1 MTNDLIRLTRS
12 LLNRGPLPAL
22 LLIAALALIGCG
34 EDKTDTKAAAPAPVK
49 VVVTE
54 VKTMPV
60 PRAATFSGTL
70 SAKETVEV
78 RARVSGYLAER
89 LFEEGSQVKAGQVLY
104 KIDDRDLKA
113 ALNTAKANTAKAK
126 AAWENSEANRGRF
139 VALAEKGAV
148 SQAQKDQAVA
158 QADENMAAYQAAQAD
173 EEKAA
178 VNLGYATITAP
189 TDGYISRSLVEVGG
203 NVDAGNS
210 TLLTTIYNVDP
221 IRVEFA
227 ISDKEYADFTRSL
240 VERGGRP
247 DNVQFKLALG
257 DNRIPYSQ
265 LGRLEMADPVIDSKT
280 NTMGL
285 RVEFPNPEHRLR
297 PGMYVNLTAA
307 IDDKEALVVP
317 EVAVMDQ
324 ATAKMVY
331 VVDDKNTLVAAP
343 VTLGQLVGENRVITS
358 GLTAGQ
364 KVVVEGLVTAR
375 PGLLVDPVERAEPA
389 PEPAGPAAE
398 SEPKASEAE
407 AETTESSA
415 D

>member
-1 MTNDLIRLTRS
+1 M
-12 LLNRGPLPAL
+12 
-22 LLIAALALIGCG
+22 
-34 EDKTDTKAAAPAPVK
+34 
-49 VVVTE
+49 VVTE
-54 VKTMPV
+54 VKNRPV
-60 PRAATFSGTL
+60 PQSATFSGTL

-78 RARVSGYLAER
+78 RARVSGYLSER

-126 AAWENSEANRGRF
+126 AAWENSEANRKRF
-139 VALAEKGAV
+139 VALADKGAV
-148 SQAQKDQAVA
+148 SQAQRDQAVA
-158 QADENMAAYQAAQAD
+158 QADENLAAYQAAQAD
-173 EEKAA
+173 EEKAE

-189 TDGYISRSLVEVGG
+189 TDGFISRSQVEVGG

-221 IRVEFA
+221 IRVEFS

-240 VERGGRP
+240 VERGGQP

-257 DNRIPYSQ
+257 DNRVPYSQ
-265 LGRLEMADPVIDSKT
+265 LGRLEMADPIIDSKT

-285 RVEFPNPEHRLR
+285 RVEFPNPDHRLR

-331 VVDDKNTLVAAP
+331 VVDDKNTLVATP
-343 VTLGQLVGENRVITS
+343 VTVGQLVGENRVITS
-358 GLTAGQ
+358 GLTLGQ

-375 PGLLVDPVERAEPA
+375 PGLLVEAVEKTEPVPAPVAESPGSEPA
-389 PEPAGPAAE
+389 APPAN
-398 SEPKASEAE
+398 AE
-407 AETTESSA
+407 AVESSA